1 MAIELTMLLYS
12 VILAFVI
19 TLVPATDSILRN
31 GPLVMMGNRD
41 QGMAEP
47 SVWNRRAKRASAN
60 MAENL
65 LWFAALVLVAQAAG
79 VSTENTA
86 LGAQLFFWGR
96 VGHAAIYIAG
106 VPYVRTL
113 AWMVSLAGMGMIALA
128 LV

>member
-1 MAIELTMLLYS
+1 MTMELTMLLYS

-31 GPLVMMGNRD
+31 GVITMMGNRD
-41 QGMAEP
+41 AGLAEP

-65 LWFAALVLVAQAAG
+65 LWFAALVLVAHTAG
-79 VSTENTA
+79 IGTENTA

-96 VGHAAIYIAG
+96 VGAAATYIAG
-106 VPYVRTL
+106 VPHVRTI
-113 AWMVSLAGMGMIALA
+113 AWAVSVAGMAMIAIELI
-128 LV
+128 